1 MPAQRALDFE
11 SVPEFFSFPFPL
23 LPICF
28 PL

>member
-1 MPAQRALDFE
+1 VMPAQRALDFE
-11 SVPEFFSFPFPL
+11 SVPEFFPFPL